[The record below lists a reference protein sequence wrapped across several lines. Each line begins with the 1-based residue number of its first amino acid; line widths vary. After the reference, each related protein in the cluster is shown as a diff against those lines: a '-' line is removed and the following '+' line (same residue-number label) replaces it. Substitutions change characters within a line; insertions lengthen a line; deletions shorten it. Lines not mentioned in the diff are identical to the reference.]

1 VSPGPGRLLVA
12 ACVALLV
19 AGCARMPATGV
30 TSIRSSSVGEL
41 RDYLRTHPADVDTFR
56 DRGPFAV
63 DTREALR
70 LSPGNGDV
78 VIADL
83 HLANVADRA
92 PLVIVL
98 HGQDNTRSDHAYQGF
113 HLASWGL
120 HTLVLQLAPD
130 GPWLDHGRTLAQLV
144 ARLQRSPDTLDA
156 RIDAR
161 RIVLVGHSFGG
172 TAVAVALGG
181 GAPVLGA
188 VLLDPASLGWELQG
202 YLRRIERPVMII
214 GADEDVFAALDR
226 DDFYQYVRAG
236 VMELSV
242 RDASHEDAQF
252 PMTNDHLPSATAA
265 HQITFVAALTSA
277 ALSLADTGRLDAAWR
292 SYESAL
298 KNGKFIDPRQK

>member
-1 VSPGPGRLLVA
+1 
-12 ACVALLV
+12 
-19 AGCARMPATGV
+19 MPHTGV

-41 RDYLRTHPADVDTFR
+41 RDYLRTYPADVDTFR

-63 DTREALR
+63 DTREDLR

-78 VIADL
+78 VSADL

-92 PLVIVL
+92 PLVILL
-98 HGQDNTRSDHAYQGF
+98 HGQDNTRSDHAYQGL

-120 HTLVLQLAPD
+120 HTLVLQLAAD
-130 GPWLDHGRTLAQLV
+130 GPWIDHGRTMARLV
-144 ARLQRSPDTLDA
+144 ALIQRSPDALDA
-156 RIDAR
+156 RIDPR

-172 TAVAVALGG
+172 TAVGVALGS
-181 GAPVLGA
+181 GAPVLGG
-188 VLLDPASLGWELQG
+188 VLLDPASLGWELHG

-226 DDFYQYVRAG
+226 DDFFRYVRAG

-252 PMTNDHLPSATAA
+252 PLSNDRLPSATEA

-277 ALSLADTGRLDAAWR
+277 ALSLANTGRLDAAWG